1 MDEEKKEPIKK
12 LKMKKNWRTTV
23 VSPTGYQLSEVY
35 CRRCVQYK
43 NPKEFKNSHDLVLDK
58 NGMMSVCRSCCEEI
72 YQDNLRAERDI
83 EKALLKTCRTLNWVF
98 HTPSIEPTIERLKQL
113 REKNPDSPSSF
124 TATYWSI
131 IAGTNNMKHTEIPVL
146 TFSEPV
152 VSDFIPKE
160 LMDDEVDQS
169 TIDFW
174 GEGYS
179 KEEYRFMEFHFAN
192 FRKTHKIETHT
203 EVVLCQEVVYEMLKN
218 KKIRTSGGDV
228 DAKRLESLTKS
239 LGVSPM
245 QTSASQSSKAMD
257 TFSGFIK
264 IIEETTPAEYYKD
277 KMLFKDFDNL
287 EWYFD
292 RFVRRPIKN
301 FFGLS
306 RDFNISEDSSTEY
319 EEYESDDDSN
329 IVESLLGKNKEDSN
343 KESL

>member
-43 NPKEFKNSHDLVLDK
+43 NPKEFKNSHDLILDK
-58 NGMMSVCRSCCEEI
+58 NGMMSVCRTCCEEI

-124 TATYWSI
+124 TQIYWSI

-160 LMDDEVDQS
+160 MVEEDVSGELIKFWGVGFSKEDYVYLDEQYAQIKKDYKVDLFAEVTLAKEIAFKLLEIQKIRLNGSGGSTDSQIKDLQKLFSTLAIAPNQNSSANSGKALDTYGKWIQDIEQYEPAQMYDEGLFKKYTDYGNFQYFKDFFIRSLTNLVTNSRNFSIGEKDYSLDDEV
-169 TIDFW
+169 
-174 GEGYS
+174 
-179 KEEYRFMEFHFAN
+179 EE
-192 FRKTHKIETHT
+192 
-203 EVVLCQEVVYEMLKN
+203 VLK
-218 KKIRTSGGDV
+218 D
-228 DAKRLESLTKS
+228 
-239 LGVSPM
+239 
-245 QTSASQSSKAMD
+245 
-257 TFSGFIK
+257 
-264 IIEETTPAEYYKD
+264 EEEQINT
-277 KMLFKDFDNL
+277 
-287 EWYFD
+287 
-292 RFVRRPIKN
+292 
-301 FFGLS
+301 
-306 RDFNISEDSSTEY
+306 
-319 EEYESDDDSN
+319 
-329 IVESLLGKNKEDSN
+329 
-343 KESL
+343 